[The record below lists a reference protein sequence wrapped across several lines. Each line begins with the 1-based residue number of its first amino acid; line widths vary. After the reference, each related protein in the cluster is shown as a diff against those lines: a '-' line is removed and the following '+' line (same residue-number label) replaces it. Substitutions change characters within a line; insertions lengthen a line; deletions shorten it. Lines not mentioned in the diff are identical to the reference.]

1 MASRKAG
8 LSFILVTLFLDILG
22 IGLVIP
28 ILPRLVESFV
38 GNDPTRGAFYV
49 GALASAYALMQFI
62 FSPIMGSLSDRY
74 GRRPVL
80 LISMFG
86 AGFDYVLLAF
96 APSLAWFFLGRMVA
110 GLCGASIGTGAAYI
124 ADVSPP
130 EKRAQNF
137 GLIGMAF
144 GLGFIAGPLLSAFL
158 GTMELPLPH
167 FLAELTGY
175 PSLAGIRVP
184 FVAAACLSFTNAMYG
199 LFVLPESLAP
209 ANRRSFS
216 WARANP
222 VGTLTALSKYPV
234 VLGLGI
240 TVFLVGVAQRSL
252 ESTWV
257 LFTEHRFNWTIR
269 DTGVSLAVVGLT
281 AAIVQGGL
289 VRRLIPKLGER
300 RALTTG
306 IVITTIA
313 FVLYGLAPVGWVLY
327 FIICFGSLGAMA
339 GPAAQGLMS
348 KAVPPNEQGML
359 QGGIASV
366 ASITNVLGPLLA
378 TNLFGYFI
386 SEEAPVRIPGAAF
399 FAGAVLLVFALFAA
413 RRTFSKVAVTSS
425 SELGS
430 SPRAAP

>member
-38 GNDPTRGAFYV
+38 GEDATKAAFYV

-86 AGFDYVLLAF
+86 SGFDYVLLAF
-96 APSLAWFFLGRMVA
+96 APSLAWFFLGRVVA

-167 FLAELTGY
+167 FLAELTGH
-175 PSLAGIRVP
+175 PALSGIHVP
-184 FVAAACLSFTNAMYG
+184 FVAAAVLSFTNAMYG
-199 LFVLPESLAP
+199 LFVLPESLDP
-209 ANRRSFS
+209 KNRRTFAWS
-216 WARANP
+216 RANP
-222 VGTLTALSKYPV
+222 VGTLSALAKYPV
-234 VLGLGI
+234 VLGLGV
-240 TVFLVGVAQRSL
+240 TLFLMGVAQRSL

-257 LFTEHRFNWTIR
+257 LFTEHRFGWTIK
-269 DTGVSLAVVGLT
+269 DTGISLAVVGLM

-306 IVITTIA
+306 IVITTVS
-313 FVLYGLAPVGWVLY
+313 FVLYGLAPWGWSLY
-327 FIICFGSLGAMA
+327 FVIVIGSLGAMG

-359 QGGIASV
+359 QGGLASV
-366 ASITNVLGPLLA
+366 TSITNVLGPLIA
-378 TNLFGYFI
+378 TNLFGFFI
-386 SEEAPVRIPGAAF
+386 SDKAPVKIPGAAF

-413 RRTFSKVAVTSS
+413 RRTFSKV
-425 SELGS
+425 
-430 SPRAAP
+430 PPPAPSAK